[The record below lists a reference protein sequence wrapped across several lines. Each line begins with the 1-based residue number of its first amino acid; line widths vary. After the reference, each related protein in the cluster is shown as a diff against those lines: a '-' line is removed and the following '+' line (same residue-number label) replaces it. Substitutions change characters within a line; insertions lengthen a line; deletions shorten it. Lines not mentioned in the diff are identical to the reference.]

1 MIRFIPALILGL
13 VLLQC
18 STPGQGRFEPQGS
31 ARISKSKTVVFV
43 HGMFMTP
50 ASWADWQKYFEAKGY
65 KTLAPA
71 WPLHEGKPA
80 DLRAA
85 HPNPELARLKLD
97 DVVESYRKVIREQ
110 KEKPILI
117 GHSMGG
123 LVVQLLMQ
131 EGLGAAGIAIDS
143 APPQGL
149 ISLKF
154 SFLKSNW
161 GVISP
166 FANKEEPLLLTPE
179 QFNYAFVNTQPEA
192 EQKAVYDSFVVPESR
207 LVGNGPTTDVAKID
221 FSKPRPPLLIIAG
234 EEDHIVPASLNYSNF
249 QKYEPSPSRTEFRL
263 FKARTHWIAGQ
274 KGWEEVADFVLDW
287 INRN

>member
-1 MIRFIPALILGL
+1 MIRLISGLILTL
-13 VLLQC
+13 FVAAC
-18 STPGQGRFEPQGS
+18 STPGQARFEPQG
-31 ARISKSKTVVFV
+31 AQTVAKTKTVIFI

-50 ASWADWQKYFEAKGY
+50 ASWANWQKYFESRGY

-71 WPLHEGKPA
+71 WPYHEGKPS
-80 DLRAA
+80 DQRAS
-85 HPNPELARLKLD
+85 HPNAQLGKLTLD
-97 DVVESYRKVIREQ
+97 DVLESYRKVIREQ

-123 LVVQLLMQ
+123 LIVQLLMQ

-143 APPQGL
+143 APPKGL

-166 FANKEEPLLLTPE
+166 FANKEEPLLLSPE
-179 QFNYAFVNTQPEA
+179 QFNYAFVHTLTES
-192 EQKAVYDSFVVPESR
+192 EQKSVYDSFVVPESR
-207 LVGNGPTTDVAKID
+207 LVGNGPTTDTAAID
-221 FSKPRPPLLIIAG
+221 FSKGRLPLLMIAG
-234 EEDHIVPASLNYSNF
+234 ELDHITPASMNYSNF
-249 QKYEPSPSRTEFRL
+249 QKYESSPSKTEFRM
-263 FKARTHWIAGQ
+263 FNGRTHWIAGQ
-274 KGWEEVADFVLDW
+274 KGWEEVADFVLEW